1 MRCFTLI
8 ILQGLKARLLLAF
21 GLFAVP
27 VLTMQA
33 EGIVLKSDAAKALHF
48 KAHERYEQFVNTGSL
63 SNLDEAISLWGRAWD
78 MRGVDVDLEQKIA
91 YNLFCSYAVRS
102 ERKNSIDDCLLAVRN
117 YLKYKAAVARM
128 PPEDVDIRNGGNG
141 AAQALRIM
149 YAQVLPSAE
158 RGNVDAM
165 EALARMYESGD
176 GVELSVDEAF
186 KWMQL
191 AASSNSVVA
200 LSSLG
205 SMYALGKGT
214 PKSDDKAIEC
224 WKRAAEGGYA
234 VGMTNLGNY
243 YTRKKNYAEALR
255 WLQKAV
261 DKNEPFAMYT
271 LGDLYWRGFGV
282 EQSHAKAADWF
293 ERSISGGC
301 VGAMVDLANMHQD
314 KSWSEHSES
323 KAKTLYSEAAKNGSV
338 TAMYNLG
345 VMLYNGTG
353 GNKDHEKALKLF
365 ARASKL
371 GLPRAQYMYGCM
383 LWHGEGG
390 VDANE
395 NAAKGWFRRAARLG
409 DPDAKKYLRQINDT
423 GGVGE
428 GSSSGTNTG
437 NVKNKEGRENLPPSD
452 KYLTDNPLVGFGR
465 GLSSVVT
472 SPGNII
478 WGAGAGFVRFEM
490 ESPILGLGTAIGV
503 LGGCGVCVSDIVL
516 GCADMMTFGWLGNRY
531 FYNENSWSITPWFFT
546 HDWFK

>member
-8 ILQGLKARLLLAF
+8 ISQSLKARLLFAF
-21 GLFAVP
+21 GLFAAP
-27 VLTMQA
+27 VLTMRA
-33 EGIVLKSDAAKALHF
+33 EGIVLTSDAAKALHF

-78 MRGVDVDLEQKIA
+78 MRGVDVDLEQKIS

-117 YLKYKAAVARM
+117 YLKYKAAVARI
-128 PPEDVDIRNGGNG
+128 PPEHVDIRNGGNG

-158 RGNVDAM
+158 RGNADAM

-186 KWMQL
+186 RWMRL

-224 WKRAAEGGYA
+224 WKRAADGGYA

-243 YTRKKNYAEALR
+243 YTRNKNYAEALG

-261 DKNEPFAMYT
+261 EKNEPFAMCT
-271 LGDLYWRGFGV
+271 LGSLYWRGLGV
-282 EQSHAKAADWF
+282 EQSYAKAADWF

-314 KSWSEHSES
+314 KSWPDHSEA
-323 KAKTLYSEAAKNGSV
+323 KAKTLYSEAAKNGNAS
-338 TAMYNLG
+338 AMYGLG
-345 VMLYNGTG
+345 AMLYKGIG
-353 GNKDHEKALKLF
+353 GAKDHEKALKLF
-365 ARASKL
+365 ARASEL

-383 LWHGEGG
+383 LYRGEGCDEKNHDEG
-390 VDANE
+390 KKWVKKAADA
-395 NAAKGWFRRAARLG
+395 GYL
-409 DPDAKKYLRQINDT
+409 PAKKRWEASVSYESKKAKKN
-423 GGVGE
+423 GE
-428 GSSSGTNTG
+428 SKTTEEDVTSARAPRG
-437 NVKNKEGRENLPPSD
+437 E
-452 KYLTDNPLVGFGR
+452 YLTDNPLVGFGR
-465 GLSSVVT
+465 GLSSIVT

-531 FYNENSWSITPWFFT
+531 FYNENSWGITPWFFT